1 MKVLIVEDEH
11 PAFCNLAEEL
21 HLIDERIDVV
31 AGCSTVEETTRW
43 LHTNPQPDLILMD
56 VQLSDGLSFSIFK
69 ACKITCPVIFTTAYN
84 KYLTEAFKY
93 NSIDYLLKPI
103 SAWSLSNAI
112 QKYRT
117 LEAHFAGAI
126 EQSDPQFPEHAPS
139 DHSSSDHSSPE
150 HLASSSINHNSPDQH
165 ISPDHHSPIPDHH
178 SIPDHSPLPDFM
190 GRSDRKRSRILVR
203 KGAEFQT
210 VRIEDA
216 GYFFTEHKL
225 IFLVDKENRKYMAEK
240 SNISELEE
248 ELDKNLFYRA
258 NRKYI
263 INANYIKRFK
273 PLEKSKISVELTLPV
288 NEEII
293 ISQENSASFKK
304 WIGES

>member
-1 MKVLIVEDEH
+1 MKVLIVEDEQ

-21 HLIDERIDVV
+21 HVIDEKIDVV
-31 AGCSTVEETTRW
+31 AGCGSVEETIRW
-43 LHTNPQPDLILMD
+43 LNDNPQPDLILMD

-69 ACKITCPVIFTTAYN
+69 TCKITCPVIFTTAYN
-84 KYLTEAFKY
+84 KYLTEAFQFS
-93 NSIDYLLKPI
+93 SIDYLLKPI
-103 SAWSLSNAI
+103 SQDRLSNAI
-112 QKYRT
+112 QKYKT
-117 LEAHFAGAI
+117 LRNHFVGSYDH
-126 EQSDPQFPEHAPS
+126 SDNHHNTPPDTHIPLPEPHNSLS
-139 DHSSSDHSSPE
+139 DSNHTLPDQNIASLYPHSSSPY
-150 HLASSSINHNSPDQH
+150 P
-165 ISPDHHSPIPDHH
+165 
-178 SIPDHSPLPDFM
+178 HSPLPEFL
-190 GRSDRKRSRILVR
+190 GRHDRKRSRILVR

-240 SNISELEE
+240 SNLSELEE

-273 PLEKSKISVELTLPV
+273 PLEKSKISVELVLPV

>member
-1 MKVLIVEDEH
+1 MKVLIVEDEQ
-11 PAFCNLAEEL
+11 PAFGNLVEEL
-21 HLIDERIDVV
+21 QAIDEQIEVV
-31 AGCSTVEETTRW
+31 AGCSSVEETIRW
-43 LHTNPQPDLILMD
+43 LNENPPPDLIFMD
-56 VQLSDGLSFSIFK
+56 VQLSDGLSFIIFK
-69 ACKITCPVIFTTAYN
+69 TCKITCPVIFTTAFN
-84 KYLTEAFKY
+84 KYLTEAFQY
-93 NSIDYLLKPI
+93 CSIDYLLKPI
-103 SAWSLSNAI
+103 SQERLGSAI
-112 QKYRT
+112 KKYKT
-117 LEAHFAGAI
+117 LQHHFVNN
-126 EQSDPQFPEHAPS
+126 HA
-139 DHSSSDHSSPE
+139 
-150 HLASSSINHNSPDQH
+150 A
-165 ISPDHHSPIPDHH
+165 
-178 SIPDHSPLPDFM
+178 LPDFLNKH
-190 GRSDRKRSRILVR
+190 DRKRSRILVR
-203 KGAEFQT
+203 RGVEFQT

-240 SNISELEE
+240 SNLSELEE

-273 PLEKSKISVELTLPV
+273 PLEKSKISVELVLPV

>member
-1 MKVLIVEDEH
+1 MRVLIVEDEQ
-11 PAFCNLAEEL
+11 PAFYNLAEEL
-21 HLIDERIDVV
+21 HVIDEKIDVV
-31 AGCSTVEETTRW
+31 AGCGSVEETVRW
-43 LHTNPQPDLILMD
+43 LHENPHPDLILMD

-69 ACKITCPVIFTTAYN
+69 NCKITCPVIFTTAYN
-84 KYLTEAFKY
+84 EYLTEAFRFS
-93 NSIDYLLKPI
+93 SIDYLLKPI
-103 SAWSLSNAI
+103 SASRLNDAI
-112 QKYRT
+112 QKYKALR
-117 LEAHFAGAI
+117 AHFVGAVDQADTHYDHQTI
-126 EQSDPQFPEHAPS
+126 HSDHQTTPNDNQTTHSDPHTS
-139 DHSSSDHSSPE
+139 
-150 HLASSSINHNSPDQH
+150 
-165 ISPDHHSPIPDHH
+165 
-178 SIPDHSPLPDFM
+178 LPDFIS
-190 GRSDRKRSRILVR
+190 RTDRKRSRILVR

-240 SNISELEE
+240 SNLSELEE

-273 PLEKSKISVELTLPV
+273 PLEKSKISVELTLPI

>member
-21 HLIDERIDVV
+21 HLIDENIEVV
-31 AGCSTVEETTRW
+31 AGCTTVEESVRW
-43 LHTNPQPDLILMD
+43 LKDNPQPDLIFMD
-56 VQLSDGLSFSIFK
+56 VQLSDGLSFNIFK
-69 ACKITCPVIFTTAYN
+69 SGKITCPVIFTTAYN
-84 KYLTEAFKY
+84 KYLTEAFQFS
-93 NSIDYLLKPI
+93 SIDYLLKPI
-103 SAWSLSNAI
+103 SPERLANAI
-112 QKYRT
+112 RKYRT
-117 LEAHFAGAI
+117 LEAHFAAAF
-126 EQSDPQFPEHAPS
+126 DPNEHPGF
-139 DHSSSDHSSPE
+139 
-150 HLASSSINHNSPDQH
+150 
-165 ISPDHHSPIPDHH
+165 
-178 SIPDHSPLPDFM
+178 LPDFTA
-190 GRSDRKRSRILVR
+190 RPDRKRSRILVR

-225 IFLVDKENRKYMAEK
+225 IFLVDKDNRKYMAEK
-240 SNISELEE
+240 SNLSELEE
-248 ELDKNLFYRA
+248 ELDSNLFYRA

>member
-1 MKVLIVEDEH
+1 MY
-11 PAFCNLAEEL
+11 
-21 HLIDERIDVV
+21 
-31 AGCSTVEETTRW
+31 
-43 LHTNPQPDLILMD
+43 

-69 ACKITCPVIFTTAYN
+69 NCKITCPVIFTTAYN
-84 KYLTEAFKY
+84 EYLSEAFRFS
-93 NSIDYLLKPI
+93 SIDYLLKPI
-103 SAWSLSNAI
+103 SQERLTDAI
-112 QKYRT
+112 QKYKSLR
-117 LEAHFAGAI
+117 AHFVGAFDHDANESI
-126 EQSDPQFPEHAPS
+126 DHNHQDPNHQDPNHHDPNHHDPNHH
-139 DHSSSDHSSPE
+139 DHP
-150 HLASSSINHNSPDQH
+150 L
-165 ISPDHHSPIPDHH
+165 
-178 SIPDHSPLPDFM
+178 PLPDFIN
-190 GRSDRKRSRILVR
+190 RTDRKRSRILVR

-240 SNISELEE
+240 SNLSELEE
-248 ELDKNLFYRA
+248 ELDRNLFYRA

>member
-1 MKVLIVEDEH
+1 MKVLIVEDEQ
-11 PAFCNLAEEL
+11 PAFGSLTEEL
-21 HLIDERIDVV
+21 HLIDETIDVV
-31 AGCSTVEETTRW
+31 AGCGSVEETVRW
-43 LHTNPQPDLILMD
+43 LRGNPQPDLILMD

-69 ACKITCPVIFTTAYN
+69 TCKITCPVIFITAYN
-84 KYLTEAFKY
+84 KYLTEAFQFS
-93 NSIDYLLKPI
+93 SIDYLLKPI
-103 SAWSLSNAI
+103 SQGRLSNAI
-112 QKYRT
+112 QKYKT
-117 LEAHFAGAI
+117 LRNHFVGSYDHSDNHHGAPPDARSHSHNGY
-126 EQSDPQFPEHAPS
+126 SDSSHPLPDPHITSLYP
-139 DHSSSDHSSPE
+139 HSSSPYP
-150 HLASSSINHNSPDQH
+150 HN
-165 ISPDHHSPIPDHH
+165 
-178 SIPDHSPLPDFM
+178 PLPDFM
-190 GRSDRKRSRILVR
+190 GRHDRKRSRILVR

-240 SNISELEE
+240 SNLSELEE

-273 PLEKSKISVELTLPV
+273 PLEKSKISVELVLPV

>member
-1 MKVLIVEDEH
+1 MKVLIVEDEQ

-21 HLIDERIDVV
+21 HAIDERIDVV
-31 AGCSTVEETTRW
+31 AGCGTVEETVRW
-43 LHTNPQPDLILMD
+43 LHDNPHPDLILMD

-69 ACKITCPVIFTTAYN
+69 TCKITCPVIFTTAYN
-84 KYLTEAFKY
+84 KYLTEAFQFS
-93 NSIDYLLKPI
+93 SIDYLLKPI
-103 SAWSLSNAI
+103 SQDRLSNAI
-112 QKYRT
+112 QKYKT
-117 LEAHFAGAI
+117 LQAHFVGAVD
-126 EQSDPQFPEHAPS
+126 QNGHDHAT
-139 DHSSSDHSSPE
+139 
-150 HLASSSINHNSPDQH
+150 
-165 ISPDHHSPIPDHH
+165 
-178 SIPDHSPLPDFM
+178 LPDFFS
-190 GRSDRKRSRILVR
+190 RNDRNDRKRSRILVR

-240 SNISELEE
+240 SNLSELEE
-248 ELDKNLFYRA
+248 ELDRNLFYRA

-288 NEEII
+288 TEEII

>member
-21 HLIDERIDVV
+21 HNIDEKIDVV
-31 AGCSTVEETTRW
+31 AGCSTVEETIRW
-43 LHTNPQPDLILMD
+43 LRQNPQPDLILMD

-69 ACKITCPVIFTTAYN
+69 SAPITCPVIFTTAYN
-84 KYLTEAFKY
+84 KYLTEAFAH
-93 NSIDYLLKPI
+93 NGIDYLLKPI
-103 SAWSLSNAI
+103 SASSLCNAI

-117 LEAHFAGAI
+117 LQAHFVGAYDHTDNH
-126 EQSDPQFPEHAPS
+126 SGADRPTDPTLPY
-139 DHSSSDHSSPE
+139 
-150 HLASSSINHNSPDQH
+150 N
-165 ISPDHHSPIPDHH
+165 HSPLPDNH
-178 SIPDHSPLPDFM
+178 SPLPDNHSPLPDFIT
-190 GRSDRKRSRILVR
+190 REARKRSRILVR

-216 GYFFTEHKL
+216 CYFFTEHKL
-225 IFLVDKENRKYMAEK
+225 IFLVDKENRKYMAET
-240 SNISELEE
+240 SNLSELED
-248 ELDKNLFYRA
+248 ELDRNLFYRA

>member
-1 MKVLIVEDEH
+1 MKVLIVEDEQ

-21 HLIDERIDVV
+21 HVLDEKIDVV
-31 AGCSTVEETTRW
+31 AGCSTVEETVRW
-43 LHTNPQPDLILMD
+43 LHENPHPDLILMD

-69 ACKITCPVIFTTAYN
+69 TCKITCPVIFTTAYN
-84 KYLTEAFKY
+84 KYLTEAFQFS
-93 NSIDYLLKPI
+93 SIDYLLKPI
-103 SAWSLSNAI
+103 SQDRLSNAI
-112 QKYRT
+112 RKYKT
-117 LEAHFAGAI
+117 LQAHFVGAI
-126 EQSDPQFPEHAPS
+126 DQNSH
-139 DHSSSDHSSPE
+139 DH
-150 HLASSSINHNSPDQH
+150 
-165 ISPDHHSPIPDHH
+165 PDHHNHDHNNSLPH
-178 SIPDHSPLPDFM
+178 DHNNSLPDFIS
-190 GRSDRKRSRILVR
+190 RSDRKRSRILVR

-240 SNISELEE
+240 SNLSELED